1 MTSRSNTSS
10 KVENEVEQAN
20 LLTGISVLGSLRYS
34 RELIHTLIRREKMKE
49 SPIYQE
55 IVLEGIVQGER
66 NSIIKVLTA
75 RFNQVPEGI
84 RRAIEAV
91 EEVEELDR
99 LLEWATRCQSLEE
112 FSEHLMGVGVA
123 GGAAG

>member
-1 MTSRSNTSS
+1 
-10 KVENEVEQAN
+10 
-20 LLTGISVLGSLRYS
+20 
-34 RELIHTLIRREKMKE
+34 MKE